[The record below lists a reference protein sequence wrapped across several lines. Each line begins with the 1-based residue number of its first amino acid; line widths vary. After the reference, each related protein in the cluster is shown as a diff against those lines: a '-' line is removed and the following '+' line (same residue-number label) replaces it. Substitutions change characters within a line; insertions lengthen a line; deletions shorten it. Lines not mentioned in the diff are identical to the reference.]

1 MAFQGLGSWPQSI
14 LILFSMRLLMFTVVE
29 NTAHK
34 LQSCAKFMACGSKTR
49 AWNLKRRNKTHLKP
63 QSPQKQY
70 LCATILLQLLIKISL
85 FSHHKCGTAASQR
98 GCINKFRQALTFNST
113 MYSLSTVVWK
123 HLYNPLLKYLKY
135 LSEQEKITSFSS
147 PQVFSGK
154 VHYLQVKPEDNVNMV
169 QIHNMQWKHTQ
180 TNFKEEG

>member
-14 LILFSMRLLMFTVVE
+14 LILCSMRLLMFTVVE

-63 QSPQKQY
+63 QSPQKQH
-70 LCATILLQLLIKISL
+70 LCATILLQLLSKISL

-135 LSEQEKITSFSS
+135 LSEQEKNNILFITSGIFRKGTLSS
-147 PQVFSGK
+147 SKTWRQCQHGANTQ
-154 VHYLQVKPEDNVNMV
+154 YAVK
-169 QIHNMQWKHTQ
+169 TY
-180 TNFKEEG
+180 TN